1 MELASLQGITGAD
14 QIQKSIGQMD
24 TTDSKKGDFDSI
36 FKAAVNMIQET
47 DSLEKNA
54 ESESIRFA
62 LGEAENTHDLQI
74 AQYKANYALM
84 YTNAVRNKE
93 IEAYKEIMNI
103 QI

>member
-1 MELASLQGITGAD
+1 MELASLQGITGAN
-14 QIQKSIGQMD
+14 QLQASTGLQK
-24 TTDSKKGDFDSI
+24 TTGSEKGDFDSI

-84 YTNAVRNKE
+84 YTNAVRNKAL
-93 IEAYKEIMNI
+93 EAYKEIMNI